1 MGITEFLRR
10 IWLLSAN
17 KIKSSESFSKQP
29 TQLIVELN
37 SSLRHIIV
45 TNVASQHYIH
55 ELASASVHTRFV
67 AFGMVISKPKGITSF
82 LTSYWSRKCHK
93 RIRYARQICRA
104 VGTVG
109 QGGLEKR
116 GRGDRHL
123 PDFGRN
129 RSKTIISFSSSNTQF
144 YESRILLSPI

>member
-1 MGITEFLRR
+1 MGITEILRR
-10 IWLLSAN
+10 IN
-17 KIKSSESFSKQP
+17 KPWNLKQP
-29 TQLIVELN
+29 IVNNQLN

-104 VGTVG
+104 VGTGG
-109 QGGLEKR
+109 QGDNSLPKILAIEIRNFLLWKVLNYYF
-116 GRGDRHL
+116 HSIP
-123 PDFGRN
+123 PDF
-129 RSKTIISFSSSNTQF
+129 
-144 YESRILLSPI
+144 